1 MTCKWLITMV
11 IVGPLSR
18 VAPFPNGL
26 FMAYKW
32 GLVTNHLLNGMILQ
46 VGFFFKKKS
55 CEYSPGNNHIISHL
69 GKMKIND
76 SKVPLRG
83 DMLVPKADI

>member
-46 VGFFFKKKS
+46 VGFFFGKKK
-55 CEYSPGNNHIISHL
+55 
-69 GKMKIND
+69 K
-76 SKVPLRG
+76 KVLLRG
-83 DMLVPKADI
+83 DVSVPKADI